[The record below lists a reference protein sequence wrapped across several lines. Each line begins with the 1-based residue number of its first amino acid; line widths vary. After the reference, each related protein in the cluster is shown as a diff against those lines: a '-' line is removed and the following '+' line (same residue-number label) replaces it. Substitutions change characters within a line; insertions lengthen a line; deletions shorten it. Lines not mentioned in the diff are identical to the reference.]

1 MQHHP
6 IPQNVTS
13 YQFRLIGPMTIKQFG
28 ELAGGL
34 LLAWIT
40 FKTPLPFFIKYPLT
54 AIFGFGGAALAFLP
68 VEGLPLDR
76 WLLAFFKSIY
86 TPTLF
91 IWQKSSHA
99 KQGEDHAITKKIPST
114 SPKFMDKLDKLEMN
128 LLHRF
133 QNLVQSPSTPLPL
146 QKPDVQH
153 SQHSS
158 IPKSPPVTPPPIM
171 PPSPTIKPILPKTQP
186 PKIVFERGLGTQTP
200 FVKQLHKKQLN
211 QPTSPAKRSSVDLP
225 DKPEQPNLLIGLVLD
240 SQGHLVDNAILEIR
254 RVENQAPVRVLKTD
268 LLGKFF
274 TTTPLENG
282 QYHLLVEKQGLNF
295 DIVNIE
301 LKGEI
306 LAPIEIKALKI
317 KNSKIK

>member
-6 IPQNVTS
+6 VPQNVTN

-68 VEGLPLDR
+68 IEGLPLDR

-91 IWQKSSHA
+91 IWQKSSHT
-99 KQGEDHAITKKIPST
+99 KQGVDHTVTKKISST
-114 SPKFMDKLDKLEMN
+114 SPKFIDKLDQLEMN
-128 LLHRF
+128 LLHHF
-133 QNLVQSPSTPLPL
+133 QNLVQSPSTLPPTP
-146 QKPDVQH
+146 QA
-153 SQHSS
+153 
-158 IPKSPPVTPPPIM
+158 IPSKKDPIN
-171 PPSPTIKPILPKTQP
+171 PIPEKTLA

-211 QPTSPAKRSSVDLP
+211 QPTSPAKRSSIDLP

-254 RVENQAPVRVLKTD
+254 RAENQAPVRVLKTD

-295 DIVNIE
+295 GIVNLE

-306 LAPIEIKALKI
+306 IAPIEIKARPSSQI
-317 KNSKIK
+317 KNSKIENLKIK